1 MNCSNMY
8 REGCEEVYWQMSL
21 LKSNYW
27 ETIGIVMRALPSTC
41 RLLTLIIPTTII
53 KVGYFSLAIWQND
66 SKWHKLLILKYLLLY
81 NQTK

>member
-27 ETIGIVMRALPSTC
+27 ETIGIVMRALKVQADYWH
-41 RLLTLIIPTTII
+41 LLFQP
-53 KVGYFSLAIWQND
+53 Q
-66 SKWHKLLILKYLLLY
+66 
-81 NQTK
+81 